1 MTGIQLRRL
10 GAVLLLTGMACFQAA
25 PASANVVILGTR
37 IIYPAK
43 DKEVTVQLQNES
55 SIPSLVQA
63 WVSQTMTTEGPD
75 GERVPF
81 VVVPPMARI
90 SPSRGQA
97 MRLSFTGADLPQDRE
112 SLFWFN
118 VLDVPG
124 VAHTPNEVKNELQLA
139 YKSQIKLFYRPVG
152 LSGSLDEAVKALK
165 LKVEGGKLTLQN
177 NSPFH
182 ISLVQVSLNDGAR
195 SSALKSMDSVMI
207 VPFGSRTVDVKA
219 GDMKQ
224 AKTLDL
230 VWVNDYGAAQNLAL
244 PLADARDKG
253 K

>member
-1 MTGIQLRRL
+1 MTGIQLKRL
-10 GAVLLLTGMACFQAA
+10 GAGLLMAGIALVQAA

-37 IIYPAK
+37 VIYPAK
-43 DKEVTVQLQNES
+43 DREVTVQLQNES

-63 WVSQTMTTEGPD
+63 WVSKSMKTAGPD
-75 GERVPF
+75 GETVPF

-124 VAHTPNEVKNELQLA
+124 VAQSKDAKNELQLA
-139 YKSQIKLFYRPVG
+139 YKSQIKLFYRPTG
-152 LSGSLDEAVKALK
+152 LKGSLDEAVKAVK

-177 NSPFH
+177 DSPYH
-182 ISLVQVSLNDGAR
+182 ISLVQASLSDGTRTTAI
-195 SSALKSMDSVMI
+195 KSMDSVMI
-207 VPFGSRTVDVKA
+207 GPFASRSADIKA
-219 GDMKQ
+219 ADIKQ

-244 PLADARDKG
+244 PLSGPRDKSN
-253 K
+253 